1 MWAKLCFAFLCLL
14 EEDFHGLPFFFFFMG
29 SIFLESKICSYAGS
43 EIKRELSMQEGY
55 FRTIKQTPKYY
66 RKLQ

>member
-1 MWAKLCFAFLCLL
+1 
-14 EEDFHGLPFFFFFMG
+14 MG
-29 SIFLESKICSYAGS
+29 SIFLEAKICSYAGS

-66 RKLQ
+66 RKLH